1 MTQSTQGGA
10 AQKGPDDVPKR
21 RVILVDDDKF
31 LVDMYAM
38 KFTASGYT
46 VQACVS
52 ANEALEI
59 LRGGFPADAVVF
71 DLIMPE
77 RDGFSFLSA
86 LGEEKLVPGAVRIAL
101 TNQNNDDEKARVEG
115 LGVDRYIVKASTI
128 PSEVVN
134 VVGEEIRKKSNIKN

>member
-1 MTQSTQGGA
+1 MTQNTHAGGTE
-10 AQKGPDDVPKR
+10 KGPDDTPKR
-21 RVILVDDDKF
+21 RVLLVDDDKF

-38 KFTASGYT
+38 KFTASGYE
-46 VQACVS
+46 VQACIS
-52 ANEALEI
+52 ANEALET

-71 DLIMPE
+71 DIIMPE

-86 LGEEKLVPGAVRIAL
+86 LGDEKLVPGAARIAL
-101 TNQNNDDEKARVEG
+101 TNQSNDDERTRVEG

-134 VVGEEIRKKSNIKN
+134 LVGEEIAKKKKAS

>member
-1 MTQSTQGGA
+1 MIHDTQGEVA
-10 AQKGPDDVPKR
+10 SKKGPDSTQKM
-21 RVILVDDDKF
+21 RVLLVDDDKF

-38 KFTASGYT
+38 KFTASGFD
-46 VQACVS
+46 VQACIS
-52 ANEALEI
+52 ANEALVI
-59 LRGGFPADAVVF
+59 LRGGFPADAIVF

-86 LGEEKLVPGAVRIAL
+86 LGDEKLTPHAVRIAL
-101 TNQNNDDEKARVEG
+101 TNQNNDDEKTRVEG

-134 VVGEEIRKKSNIKN
+134 IVGEEITKKKKSS